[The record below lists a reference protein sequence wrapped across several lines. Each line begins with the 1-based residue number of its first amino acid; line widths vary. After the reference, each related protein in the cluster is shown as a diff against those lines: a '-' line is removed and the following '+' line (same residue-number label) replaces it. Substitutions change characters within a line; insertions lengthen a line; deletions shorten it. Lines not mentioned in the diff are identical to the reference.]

1 MYSISSSP
9 PSNQDFLRTTE
20 ADSKIYTLK
29 NIYTL
34 KYIYTLKKKGKITRI
49 FFKRRVMRWHSTF
62 RYENIL

>member
-1 MYSISSSP
+1 MYPISSSP

-34 KYIYTLKKKGKITRI
+34 KKKGQITRI
-49 FFKRRVMRWHSTF
+49 LFKRRVMRWHSTF